1 MLSLGLARGRPS
13 THTRNKLVLLVQ
25 FMVSDH
31 NNTVFTE
38 ITKCLEMLVG
48 LLIFVIDC
56 SSALERLC
64 YYHSSIVFRHAVAIF
79 GSTPIS
85 NVFKA
90 SSR

>member
-1 MLSLGLARGRPS
+1 MKTIEVTDEYYLYCEVHWLGRCCHLGLARGRPS

-56 SSALERLC
+56 SSA
-64 YYHSSIVFRHAVAIF
+64 
-79 GSTPIS
+79 
-85 NVFKA
+85 
-90 SSR
+90 